1 MASAEGARSEAASA
15 SEPAEVGGADRAE
28 PSEAVVRASL
38 RLAARTHK
46 SEEGPFGSLFSLDCV
61 PWPLGSWRG

>member
-1 MASAEGARSEAASA
+1 MNHTRPDAWQRDPGLGGEPASAEGARSEAASA

-38 RLAARTHK
+38 RLAARTHNAQ
-46 SEEGPFGSLFSLDCV
+46 EG
-61 PWPLGSWRG
+61 

>member
-1 MASAEGARSEAASA
+1 MQAPTGARNEPASV

-38 RLAARTHK
+38 RLA
-46 SEEGPFGSLFSLDCV
+46 SGSTMGQI
-61 PWPLGSWRG
+61 WMR